1 MKESKITKGAGFGL
15 LAGIIIGAA
24 TNNVGLWIALG
35 LCFGAGVGSVLEKTI
50 HNKVPQCY
58 RHILLP

>member
-24 TNNVGLWIALG
+24 TNNVGQWIALG
-35 LCFGAGVGSVLEKTI
+35 LCFGAGVGSVLEK
-50 HNKVPQCY
+50 N
-58 RHILLP
+58 